1 MENEINDTK
10 ITQEDFDMAKYILTI
25 LLSNRIVVMSW
36 GTHNAKTI
44 KNGIRFQVNGFKHE
58 GFVEIIY
65 NHGRDLFDVKLT
77 SLENDV
83 KKELNSIYFDDLLN
97 VLDDAVERV
106 DNYDQAVSEF
116 LKNSITE

>member
-25 LLSNRIVVMSW
+25 LLSNRMVVMSW

-44 KNGIRFQVNGFKHE
+44 KNGIRFQVNGFKHV
-58 GFVEIIY
+58 GFVEIVY
-65 NHGRDLFDVKLT
+65 NIGKDLFDVKLIGF
-77 SLENDV
+77 EYEV
-83 KKELNSIYFDDLLN
+83 KKELNSIYFDELLDT
-97 VLDDAVERV
+97 VDTAVERV

-116 LKNSITE
+116 YKDKMID